1 MATDKLAGVTTDR
14 TNKKD
19 SEKHDLV
26 LYVMD
31 GCPFC
36 AKVEGFLAENRI
48 EVPERSISTDK
59 DAERTLVEVGG
70 KHQVPCLF
78 IDGKALYESGDII
91 AWLQS
96 HALKN

>member
-1 MATDKLAGVTTDR
+1 MATNKLAGVTTDR
-14 TNKKD
+14 TNKID
-19 SEKHDLV
+19 GEKHDLM

-36 AKVEGFLAENRI
+36 AKVEDFLAENRI
-48 EVPERSISTDK
+48 KVPERSISTDK

-70 KHQVPCLF
+70 KHQVPCLL
-78 IDGKALYESGDII
+78 IDGKALYESDDII

-96 HALKN
+96 HDPKA